1 LRGSIGAPLFLLSSL
16 HYGLPAGEFGLVF
29 VPLLYQSREI
39 MKKALL
45 FVFSIMFLGLSA
57 QVTVTLQPIP
67 SEGWANLDDDDTN
80 PKNVNAHATIT
91 NTSDA
96 SKTFRWILT
105 VDSQEEP
112 WGFAVCDINTC
123 YNAGVTTETFT
134 LLAGQSS
141 IMDVHVYPSG
151 DQTTL
156 EGAVPGT
163 GSASL
168 KITEM
173 QDPDNTVTGTYNFN
187 IEGEAVP
194 TSLTELELSQL
205 KLFPN
210 PTADYFEVQG
220 PEGVAT
226 VSIYNLFGTAIEN
239 FAFQSGEKYNVS
251 NYAKGLYLVALEDE
265 DGQLLKTM
273 RLQKY

>member
-1 LRGSIGAPLFLLSSL
+1 
-16 HYGLPAGEFGLVF
+16 
-29 VPLLYQSREI
+29 

-45 FVFSIMFLGLSA
+45 FIFSIMVFGLSA
-57 QVTVTLQPIP
+57 QVTVTLMPIP
-67 SEGWANLDDDDTN
+67 AEGMGDLNDDQSNRKDI
-80 PKNVNAHATIT
+80 KAHATVT

-105 VDSQEEP
+105 VDSKEDP
-112 WGFAVCDINTC
+112 WGVAVCDINTC
-123 YNAGVTTETFT
+123 YNTDVTTETFT
-134 LLAGQSS
+134 LAAGQSS
-141 IMDVHVYPSG
+141 ILDVHVYPSG
-151 DQTTL
+151 NLQSL

-163 GSASL
+163 GKAFL
-168 KITEM
+168 KVTELT
-173 QDPDNTVTGTYNFN
+173 DTDNTITGEYNFT
-187 IEGEAVP
+187 IVGDAVP
-194 TSLTELELSQL
+194 TSLTELELAQL

-220 PEGVAT
+220 PQGVSTIT
-226 VSIYNLFGTAIEN
+226 VYNLFGTVVEN
-239 FAFQSGEKYNVS
+239 LVFQSGEKYNVS